1 MRMRWFTVAA
11 VAVAVGIVGVVSTSV
26 ADGPSPKSSEQT
38 LRALG
43 ARHGLYV
50 GTAVDMQALNDASN
64 PTYRSLVASQ
74 FSTLTAENVMKW
86 ELLEPTRGTYDWKA
100 ADELVD
106 FARKNNQRVRG
117 HV

>member
-1 MRMRWFTVAA
+1 MRMRWFTVVGA
-11 VAVAVGIVGVVSTSV
+11 VAAVAVGIVGVVSTSV

-64 PTYRSLVASQ
+64 PTYRSSRR
-74 FSTLTAENVMKW
+74 SSRRSPPRTS
-86 ELLEPTRGTYDWKA
+86 
-100 ADELVD
+100 
-106 FARKNNQRVRG
+106 
-117 HV
+117 